1 MSGIFSVPHMTEV
14 NSRPHF
20 VYVMWRDEE
29 CLYVGMTGN
38 YALRLRQW
46 QVMSPQAPNYLYRGW
61 PPTVTHVD
69 VWEVADRAE
78 ALSVEAQTIW
88 GLKPLHNSRIPQAS

>member
-1 MSGIFSVPHMTEV
+1 MSGIFSVPHMVEV

-20 VYVMWRDEE
+20 VYVMWEGDTA
-29 CLYVGMTGN
+29 LYVGMTCN
-38 YALRLRQW
+38 YDRRLRQW
-46 QVMSPQAPNYLYRGW
+46 QVMSPEAPNYTRGGW
-61 PPTVTHVD
+61 PSRVTHVD
-69 VWEVADRAE
+69 VWEVGDRAD